1 MQFVILNILNIYKS
15 KKTRGTITM
24 AMLLAM
30 FQKMRLIREYN
41 QESLNLMRFSS
52 KVDRIAK
59 SIKNVQKMYEG
70 KIKTLEQQAK
80 LGTSIFKYK
89 ALNGNNSAA
98 NMMAVI
104 MGGLGGKSTSIWNA
118 YNKGTLK
125 FNEDGTGGTYGTG
138 ANDKFTKD
146 EYTAYN
152 QAYQQAQMQ
161 VSMAQSQLQMQCQ
174 NEEQY
179 VQMQVEAIK
188 AQLEAEQDAA
198 LEPLEYEQTMMELD
212 KEASEERC
220 QRLKA
225 EMESYDQ
232 LLKEETKNAAPKFGL
247 G

>member
-1 MQFVILNILNIYKS
+1 
-15 KKTRGTITM
+15 M

-59 SIKNVQKMYEG
+59 SIKNVQKMYEA

-80 LGTSIFKYK
+80 LGTSIFKYQ
-89 ALNGNNSAA
+89 ALNGQNSAA
-98 NMMAVI
+98 NMMASI
-104 MGGLGGKSTSIWNA
+104 MSGLTGTNKSIWDAQQSGNLTYDDADKVYKDHIGNTFDENA
-118 YNKGTLK
+118 MKA
-125 FNEDGTGGTYGTG
+125 FNQ
-138 ANDKFTKD
+138 
-146 EYTAYN
+146 EYQN
-152 QAYQQAQMQ
+152 AQMK
-161 VSMAQSQLQMQCQ
+161 VSWQQNQLQMQCQ
-174 NEEQY
+174 NQEQY

-188 AQLEAEQDAA
+188 AQLEAEQDMA

-220 QRLKA
+220 QRLKS